1 MVVEEQVLQIV
12 LVFGMRDGEDDIRLD
27 MELLEVQGW
36 AEMEKVT
43 MEVLG
48 LANGDMDDGE

>member
-1 MVVEEQVLQIV
+1 M

>member
-12 LVFGMRDGEDDIRLD
+12 LVFGMRDDEDDIRLD

-36 AEMEKVT
+36 VEMENVT